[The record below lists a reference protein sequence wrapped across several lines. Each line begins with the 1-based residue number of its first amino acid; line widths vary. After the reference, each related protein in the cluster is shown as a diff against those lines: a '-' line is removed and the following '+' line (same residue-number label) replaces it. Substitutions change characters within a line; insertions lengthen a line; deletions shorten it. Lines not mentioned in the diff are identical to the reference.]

1 MKALDAKYFPYAQI
15 SDGVLEPGE
24 PNPALFGKLGLGQ
37 RKMPGEGTLPLRELL
52 AALPKDVPL
61 SVELPHSLA
70 PAGTSARDWA
80 KMTLQACAA
89 ISGNSHAQISS
100 ARSRDFCVLA
110 CGAAHAADWPTRPVR
125 LVVGFAP
132 GGPTDILAR
141 HMAQYLTTKL
151 GQQFVVENKPGATG
165 NIATEYVM
173 GQPADGYTILVTTT
187 ANAIN
192 MTFLQKLTTNF
203 MRDMEPVAGLASFTY
218 MMLVNP
224 GVPAKSVPEFIA
236 YAKANPGKINFASG
250 GVGSSNQLAVELFK
264 SMTGTELVHVPY
276 RGNAA
281 AYPDLISGNIQLIF
295 ADIASGRPHAQSGA
309 LRALGV
315 TAAKRLATLPDVPAI
330 AETVPG
336 YEADG
341 WYGFA
346 APKGTPA
353 DVIAK
358 LNAAINAGLADAELA
373 ARFAQL
379 EARPLAFTP
388 QEYRAFLVS
397 EVERWGKA
405 VKAAGVRGD

>member
-1 MKALDAKYFPYAQI
+1 MKIAKCLALPFLAGALACALASPTQALDY
-15 SDGVLEPGE
+15 
-24 PNPALFGKLGLGQ
+24 
-37 RKMPGEGTLPLRELL
+37 
-52 AALPKDVPL
+52 
-61 SVELPHSLA
+61 
-70 PAGTSARDWA
+70 
-80 KMTLQACAA
+80 
-89 ISGNSHAQISS
+89 
-100 ARSRDFCVLA
+100 
-110 CGAAHAADWPTRPVR
+110 PTRPVR

-141 HMAQYLTTKL
+141 HMAQYLSVKL
-151 GQQFVVENKPGATG
+151 AQQFVVENKPGATG

-173 GQPADGYTILVTTT
+173 GQPADGTTFLVTTT

-192 MTFLQKLTTNF
+192 MTFLPKLTTNF

-236 YAKANPGKINFASG
+236 YAKTNPGKINFASG

-264 SMTGTELVHVPY
+264 SMTGTDLVHVPY

-281 AYPDLISGNIQLIF
+281 AYSDLIGGNIHLIF
-295 ADIASGRPHAQSGA
+295 ADLASGRPHAESGA

-315 TAAKRLATLPDVPAI
+315 TSARRLATLPDVPAI

-353 DVIAK
+353 DVVAK
-358 LNAAINAGLADAELA
+358 LNAAINAGLADPELA

-379 EARPLAFTP
+379 EARPLVFTP
-388 QEYRAFLVS
+388 QQYGAFLAS

>member
-1 MKALDAKYFPYAQI
+1 MVSRRAAIGLIAMGFSACTSIGGAFALDY
-15 SDGVLEPGE
+15 
-24 PNPALFGKLGLGQ
+24 
-37 RKMPGEGTLPLRELL
+37 
-52 AALPKDVPL
+52 
-61 SVELPHSLA
+61 
-70 PAGTSARDWA
+70 
-80 KMTLQACAA
+80 
-89 ISGNSHAQISS
+89 
-100 ARSRDFCVLA
+100 
-110 CGAAHAADWPTRPVR
+110 PTRPVR
-125 LVVGFAP
+125 FVVGYPA
-132 GGPTDILAR
+132 GGATDILAR
-141 HMAQYLTTKL
+141 LIGQKL
-151 GQQFVVENKPGATG
+151 SERTGQQFVVENKPGATG

-173 GQPADGYTILVTTT
+173 GQPADGTTILVTTT

-192 MTFLQKLTTNF
+192 MTFLPKLTTNF

-218 MMLVNP
+218 MMLINP
-224 GVPAKSVPEFIA
+224 AVPAKSVPEFIA

-250 GVGSSNQLAVELFK
+250 GVGSSNQLAVELFR
-264 SMTGTELVHVPY
+264 SMTGTDLVHVPY

-281 AYPDLISGNIQLIF
+281 AYSDLIGGNIQLIF

-315 TAAKRLATLPDVPAI
+315 TSARRLATSPDVPAI

-353 DVIAK
+353 DVVAK
-358 LNAAINAGLADAELA
+358 LNATINAGLADPELA

-379 EARPLAFTP
+379 EARPLVFTP
-388 QEYRAFLVS
+388 QQYGAFLAS